1 MNLHDFDE
9 IRPYSEDEMPVI
21 FKELLEDRQFN
32 RIMRAVLPGIP
43 RGLRNALLR
52 LMYRGVK
59 TSQDFQLRFMKPIVC
74 YLI

>member
-21 FKELLEDRQFN
+21 FKELLADRQFN

-43 RGLRNALLR
+43 R
-52 LMYRGVK
+52 
-59 TSQDFQLRFMKPIVC
+59 
-74 YLI
+74 